1 MWINI
6 DGEEFNFSLVLR
18 YKREGKNL
26 YITDISNT
34 TRMIYYKS
42 EHKAKQVESYLKRTL
57 NSNLVINSGINEP
70 NNLY

>member
-6 DGEEFNFSLVLR
+6 NGEEFNFSLVLR

-34 TRMIYYKS
+34 TRMVYYKS
-42 EHKAKQVESYLKRTL
+42 EHKAKQVESFL
-57 NSNLVINSGINEP
+57 
-70 NNLY
+70 